1 MFMPVHGHMKV
12 STDIRGSQ
20 KRASD
25 VLEMELE
32 MAAFHVDAG
41 NNSGPL
47 QEQPELITADLSP

>member
-1 MFMPVHGHMKV
+1 MKM

-41 NNSGPL
+41 N
-47 QEQPELITADLSP
+47 ITQVLCKSSQSS